1 MEELVR
7 QGASVGERDLRGG
20 YTALHLAAD
29 TGQCEAIAR
38 LVALGAP
45 VDALSTKGVTP
56 LALAL
61 MKVRE
66 GGELMMK
73 GLKGE

>member
-7 QGASVGERDLRGG
+7 QGAAVGERDLRGG

-38 LVALGAP
+38 LVALGAA
-45 VDALSTKGVTP
+45 VDAPSNKGVTP

-61 MKVRE
+61 MKVC
-66 GGELMMK
+66 G
-73 GLKGE
+73 